1 MKIRANVPV
10 SVLINMEGI
19 PDNWFAW
26 KSPQGRIFYYN
37 GNTGLFTW
45 DKPKPK
51 PDSKSST
58 K

>member
-10 SVLINMEGI
+10 SILIKMEGI
-19 PDNWFAW
+19 PANWFAW
-26 KSPQGRIFYYN
+26 KSPHGRIFYYN

-45 DKPKPK
+45 DKPKT
-51 PDSKSST
+51 DIKSLT

>member
-45 DKPKPK
+45 DKPKP
-51 PDSKSST
+51 DTKSST